1 MKKLLASSLIALLAT
16 ASVPAAAVD
25 LGAALLNSGSGSA
38 SSVGSASQGGS
49 LSAIAGITA
58 QGSQASANN
67 AGAAGTVVSGNNTFA
82 FSGSAGAT
90 AQSGFSAS
98 LGAATSV
105 NQNLGTQQGLATGVN
120 ALTAQYLFLQP

>member
-1 MKKLLASSLIALLAT
+1 MKNILSFIVGVALAF

-25 LGAALLNSGSGSA
+25 LGVAVLNSGSGSA
-38 SSVGSASQGGS
+38 SGVSSTSQGGS

-82 FSGSAGAT
+82 FSGSTGAT

-98 LGAATSV
+98 LGAATSINTNV
-105 NQNLGTQQGLATGVN
+105 ASQQGLATGLN
-120 ALTAQYLFLQP
+120 GLSAQYLFLQP